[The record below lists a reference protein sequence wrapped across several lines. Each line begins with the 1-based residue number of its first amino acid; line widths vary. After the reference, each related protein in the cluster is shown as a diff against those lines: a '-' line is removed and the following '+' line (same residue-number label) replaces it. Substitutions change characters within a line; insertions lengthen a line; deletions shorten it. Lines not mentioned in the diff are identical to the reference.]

1 MEGARVIFLHA
12 VTTKTLGKQVMHDT
26 FKKISA
32 TSIDENVPRSTL
44 VHRAKFR
51 GISRVLGGWVKILRG
66 AKRLPRVKN
75 NETITKILKKS
86 RF

>member
-12 VTTKTLGKQVMHDT
+12 VTIKTLGRQVMHDI
-26 FKKISA
+26 FKKISG

-44 VHRAKFR
+44 VHRAEFR
-51 GISRVLGGWVKILRG
+51 GISRILGVLMKILES
-66 AKRLPRVKN
+66 AKNLPWVKN
-75 NETITKILKKS
+75 NKTITNFLKNP